1 MEDMNATPMANRF
14 AIGLFGKRNSGKS
27 SLINALTGQNVA
39 VASEVPGTTTD
50 PVRKTMELLPVG
62 PVVLIDTAG
71 LDDTGGLGALRVE
84 KTYEV
89 LRKCNLAVVVMD
101 VEAGPTRY
109 EEDFIRQLRQRKI
122 QAILVLNQCD
132 KRMPGT
138 KEVGQIQK
146 QFGTPVVCAS
156 AKSGFGIDAL
166 KQQIIENSDMGDT
179 EPPLASDLIRE
190 GEVAVLVTPIDKS
203 APKGRLILPQQ
214 QTIRDIIENNAI
226 AVVTKENEL
235 ARTLERLNTPPAIV
249 ITDSQAFQKVSEET
263 PSEIPMT
270 SFSIL
275 FARQKADLA
284 EMVRGAKRIETLSPG
299 DKVLIAEGCTHH
311 RQSDDIG
318 TVKIPRWIRK
328 SAGDGIAFEWTSG
341 AGYPKD
347 LTDYALIVHCGG
359 CMLNRR
365 EMQYR
370 VETARQQG
378 VAVTNYGVLIA
389 YVLGIL
395 PRALK
400 PFPEACLALAEME
413 SDWPA
418 WKVSMYNDCFT
429 TTAHARKLEVK

>member
-89 LRKCNLAVVVMD
+89 LRKCNLAVVVVD
-101 VEAGPTRY
+101 VEAGLTRC

-122 QAILVLNQCD
+122 PAILVLNQCD
-132 KRMPGT
+132 KRIPETPGT
-138 KEVGQIQK
+138 KRIQK
-146 QFGTPVVCAS
+146 QAAIPVVCTS
-156 AKSGFGIDAL
+156 AKNGFGIDQL
-166 KQQIIENSDMGDT
+166 KQQIIANFDSEDMEPALAGD
-179 EPPLASDLIRE
+179 LVRE
-190 GEVAVLVTPIDKS
+190 GEAAVLVTPIDKA

-214 QTIRDIIENNAI
+214 QVIRDIIERNAI
-226 AVVTKENEL
+226 AVVTKENKL
-235 ARTLERLNTPPAIV
+235 TLTLDRLNTPPAIV
-249 ITDSQAFQKVSEET
+249 ITDSQAFQRVSGDT
-263 PSEIPMT
+263 PPEVPMT

-284 EMVRGAKRIETLSPG
+284 GMVRGVRRMETLSPG

-328 SAGDGIAFEWTSG
+328 NVGDGVEFEWTSG
-341 AGYPKD
+341 ACFPKN

-378 VAVTNYGVLIA
+378 VAITNYGVLIA

-395 PRALK
+395 PRALQ
-400 PFPEACLALAEME
+400 PFPAARLALE
-413 SDWPA
+413 
-418 WKVSMYNDCFT
+418 K
-429 TTAHARKLEVK
+429 